1 MTLVGLE
8 PTISGS
14 VDRCLIHWATG
25 PSDGNVDQDP
35 GIDFIIR
42 CISSQHE
49 FFLKI
54 AGKRGVHKS
63 KIPPLGLEP
72 RSLG

>member
-25 PSDGNVDQDP
+25 PNKGFTQSSWIYMRGKNYQKKKLRDRELNP
-35 GIDFIIR
+35 G
-42 CISSQHE
+42 H
-49 FFLKI
+49 
-54 AGKRGVHKS
+54 
-63 KIPPLGLEP
+63 P
-72 RSLG
+72 RDRRIY

>member
-25 PSDGNVDQDP
+25 PSNRLPRAQALNNVKNDAI
-35 GIDFIIR
+35 GRI
-42 CISSQHE
+42 
-49 FFLKI
+49 
-54 AGKRGVHKS
+54 
-63 KIPPLGLEP
+63 
-72 RSLG
+72 

>member
-25 PSDGNVDQDP
+25 PSHEKHLLCLQLYFKLAIIQ
-35 GIDFIIR
+35 IDN
-42 CISSQHE
+42 
-49 FFLKI
+49 KMPT
-54 AGKRGVHKS
+54 V
-63 KIPPLGLEP
+63 GLEP
-72 RSLG
+72 TTTRLRALRSAD